1 VRCTALCP
9 GCVKTDMTAAV
20 ETIDQELMIT
30 PTDIAKLVVTVMG
43 LSDNAS
49 VAELIVNCR
58 NDVSM

>member
-1 VRCTALCP
+1 
-9 GCVKTDMTAAV
+9 MTAAV